1 MRRSQEQ
8 LRTDALAIWR
18 AGLDAVDSRQLVER
32 NVRALGGE
40 LIVGSE
46 RFQLGAIDCIVVVG
60 AGKAGAGM
68 AAGIEAALG
77 EPLMREKQLAGW
89 VNVPDDCVVPL
100 AHITLHATRP
110 PGINEPTP
118 AAVSG
123 TQKILELVGL
133 LGERDLCICL
143 LSGGGSA
150 LLVAPA
156 EGITLEDKLA
166 VTRHLSAAGADIG
179 QLNTVRRQLSRVKA
193 GGLAR
198 ACTAGVLVSLI
209 ISDVLGDPLDTIA
222 SGPTVVDSSDV
233 HEVHTVHSVHPGNG
247 AAAQQALEVL
257 ERFKARESGVPER
270 VFEFLERRVKE
281 SPGSARETVPRRAR
295 VVNSI
300 IGNNALAVAAAVD
313 EARRRGYTP
322 RLVAETQLE
331 GDANELGRELAES
344 AVRMRREP
352 GPDCLIWGGEPT
364 VRLVPPEQRGM
375 GGRNQQLVLA
385 AFDHLREA
393 QSHTS
398 AEPQKPLA
406 GIVLLSSGT
415 DGEDGPTDA
424 AGAFVDQLVADAAR
438 QLSLSP
444 DDYLRRNDAYHF
456 FQPLDALIK
465 TGPTHTNVCDVR
477 VALVDRIENAGPG
490 D

>member
-1 MRRSQEQ
+1 
-8 LRTDALAIWR
+8 
-18 AGLDAVDSRQLVER
+18 
-32 NVRALGGE
+32 
-40 LIVGSE
+40 
-46 RFQLGAIDCIVVVG
+46 
-60 AGKAGAGM
+60 
-68 AAGIEAALG
+68 
-77 EPLMREKQLAGW
+77 
-89 VNVPDDCVVPL
+89 
-100 AHITLHATRP
+100 
-110 PGINEPTP
+110 
-118 AAVSG
+118 
-123 TQKILELVGL
+123 
-133 LGERDLCICL
+133 
-143 LSGGGSA
+143 
-150 LLVAPA
+150 
-156 EGITLEDKLA
+156 
-166 VTRHLSAAGADIG
+166 
-179 QLNTVRRQLSRVKA
+179 
-193 GGLAR
+193 
-198 ACTAGVLVSLI
+198 VLVSLI

-233 HEVHTVHSVHPGNG
+233 HFVHQVHSVHPGNR

-281 SPGSARETVPRRAR
+281 SPGSARETEPPRAR

-322 RLVAETQLE
+322 KLVAETQLE
-331 GDANELGRELAES
+331 GDANEVGRELANL
-344 AVRMRREP
+344 ALRMKREP

-364 VRLVPPEQRGM
+364 VRLAPTGERGK

-385 AFDHLREA
+385 ALTYLYDA
-393 QSHTS
+393 QSPDQS
-398 AEPQKPLA
+398 DKPLLA

-438 QLSLSP
+438 QLPLSP
-444 DDYLRRNDAYHF
+444 GDYLRRNDAYYF
-456 FQPLDALIK
+456 FEPLDALIK

-477 VALVDRIENAGPG
+477 VALVDRIANAGPG